1 MGQNDI
7 NINQNTNTSNQFY
20 QTSKIKIDVEKIDIF
35 EILKQQNSNN
45 SSTAETQTNTVE
57 NNSDSEILDALEEA
71 QNETQETNPNTKI
84 KLSLEKINI
93 LEQGKETKNDL
104 TLEEF
109 LDSIEDEQT
118 LKFYQQLYE
127 LYDYEDFNNRSD
139 VPQYFQTVYTQPFA
153 RGTIRSSGC
162 GITSLAMIASYLTG
176 EEITPDMLTNGYR
189 GDNPASAMHAGIKS
203 LGLNLT
209 TYEGWGVACQ
219 ELNEDGKTNLDAAL
233 EAGKPVIAR
242 MNSGSLFTEG
252 GHFIVIAGKTEDGK
266 YIVNDPNIENYYKS
280 YMVDG
285 FTNGFTE
292 EQITRGLCAIYV
304 LET

>member
-1 MGQNDI
+1 MGQN
-7 NINQNTNTSNQFY
+7 NINTNNTTILSNIQRLSKTMDNI
-20 QTSKIKIDVEKIDIF
+20 QVSVIPNNDITDTTSK
-35 EILKQQNSNN
+35 
-45 SSTAETQTNTVE
+45 TTQEEVLSQDNE
-57 NNSDSEILDALEEA
+57 YLDALEEA
-71 QNETQETNPNTKI
+71 KNEEEQETLN
-84 KLSLEKINI
+84 LSALNYFEKYNKKY
-93 LEQGKETKNDL
+93 QKNNQ
-104 TLEEF
+104 TLSEF
-109 LDSIEDEQT
+109 LSTVDNEQN
-118 LKFYQQLYE
+118 LKFYQQLYSM
-127 LYDYEDFNNRSD
+127 YDYESFNNRSD
-139 VPQYFQTVYTQPFA
+139 VPQYFQTTYTQPFA

-162 GITSLAMIASYLTG
+162 GITSLAMVASYLTG

-189 GDNPASAMHAGIKS
+189 GDNPASAMHAGIKN
-203 LGLNLT
+203 LGLKLT
-209 TYEGWGVACQ
+209 TYEGWGIACQ

-242 MNSGSLFTEG
+242 MNSSSLFTEG

-292 EQITRGLCAIYV
+292 EQITRGLCGIYI